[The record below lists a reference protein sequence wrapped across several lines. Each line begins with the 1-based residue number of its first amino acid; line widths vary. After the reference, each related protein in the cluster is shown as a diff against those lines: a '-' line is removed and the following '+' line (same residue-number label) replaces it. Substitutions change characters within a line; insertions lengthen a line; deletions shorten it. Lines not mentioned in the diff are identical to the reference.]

1 MKRTALAA
9 FALLLS
15 TTVFAAEAQRYLVA
29 TKRPMRGGALTA
41 VKDAADVQPRDV
53 VAFESFSGFA
63 ATLSEADVAKL
74 QRSSEVRWVEPVV
87 ERNAL
92 AVRNLNGQTMPYGIT
107 ALKAPDAWR
116 GHRLATINVVVVDT
130 GVDYTHSEL
139 KAIYRGGLNV
149 FDGTAEVMDDN
160 GHGTHVAGT
169 IAAADNGTGV
179 VGVAPHINLF
189 SVKMLDKNGS
199 GSSEGII
206 QSLDWVA
213 QQKQARGGN
222 WVVNLSLGADKE
234 SPGEREAFQKLADA
248 GVLIV
253 AAAGNASTPTLP
265 APVSF
270 PAAYPTVTAVGA
282 IDDKSQLAY
291 FSSQGPEVDFAAPGV
306 GVLSTIPIG
315 NARIAYVIAG
325 SNAYSASPVTGS
337 KLGVVNA
344 EFVYCGVGAPED
356 FPASLNL
363 TGKIALIKRGADIT
377 FANKTRRALAAGA
390 TAVAIFNHD
399 TSVTPWTL
407 FSDDQAATTDWPVVI
422 RLSKTDGDALA
433 ARGTGTMTLAYR
445 LDDLGE
451 KSGTSMAC
459 PHIAGAAALLWS
471 LAPGSTPQQIVTALT
486 VTATDLGAAGPDS
499 KFGVGSI
506 DVLAAAKALA
516 PSAFTGPTTGRP
528 IGKRGRG

>member
-1 MKRTALAA
+1 MKRTATAA
-9 FALLLS
+9 FALLFS
-15 TTVFAAEAQRYLVA
+15 TSVFAAEAQRYLVA
-29 TKRPMRGGALTA
+29 TKRPMRSGALAA

-53 VAFESFSGFA
+53 AAFESFNGFA
-63 ATLSEADVAKL
+63 ATLSEAEVAKL
-74 QRSSEVRWVEPVV
+74 QRSNEVRWVEPVV

-92 AVRNLNGQTMPYGIT
+92 AVRNLTGQTMPYGVT
-107 ALKAPDAWR
+107 ALKAPDAWV
-116 GHRLATINVVVVDT
+116 GHRLATVNVVVIDT
-130 GVDYTHSEL
+130 GIDYSHSEL

-149 FDGTAEVMDDN
+149 FDGSAEVMDDN

-169 IAAADNGTGV
+169 IAAADNGSGV
-179 VGVAPHINLF
+179 VGVAPHINLYG
-189 SVKMLDKNGS
+189 VKMLDKAGS
-199 GSSEGII
+199 GSSEGLIKA
-206 QSLDWVA
+206 LDWVV
-213 QQKQARGGN
+213 QQKQTRGGN
-222 WVVNLSLGADKE
+222 WVANLSLGSEKE

-253 AAAGNASTPTLP
+253 AAAGNSSTPTLA

-270 PAAYPTVTAVGA
+270 PAAYSTVTAVAA
-282 IDDKSQLAY
+282 IDEKSQLAY

-315 NARIAYVIAG
+315 NTRIAYVVAG
-325 SNAYSASPVTGS
+325 NDAYAATPVTGS
-337 KLGVVNA
+337 KLGVINA
-344 EFVYCGVGAPED
+344 EYVYCGVGAPED

-363 TGKIALIKRGADIT
+363 TGKIALMKRGADIT

-399 TSVTPWTL
+399 NSVTPWTL
-407 FSDDQAATTDWPVVI
+407 FSDEQADTTDWPVVI
-422 RLSKTDGDALA
+422 RLSKADGETLA

-471 LAPGSTPQQIVTALT
+471 LAPAATPQQVVNALT
-486 VTATDLGAAGPDS
+486 VTATDLGATGPDS

-516 PSAFTGPTTGRP
+516 PNAFSGPTTGRP
-528 IGKRGRG
+528 IGKRGGR